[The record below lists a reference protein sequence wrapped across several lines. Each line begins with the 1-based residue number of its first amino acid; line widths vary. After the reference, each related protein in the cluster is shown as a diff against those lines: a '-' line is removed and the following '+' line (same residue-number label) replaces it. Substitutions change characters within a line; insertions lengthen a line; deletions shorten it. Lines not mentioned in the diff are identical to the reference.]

1 MEDGKHML
9 INSPEGAFTVPLLAK
24 DNSYQISFSGY
35 KRSYTASIER
45 MFVYELYV
53 NEKKGNVISWLRE
66 VDKFNVTPMVY
77 DEFIRL
83 FEQEHPKTFVDSYS
97 WEEIPMQAD
106 DKYGLDLPIPFHCC
120 TISRKHEEE
129 IMQIIKTAG
138 ANTRK
143 QVSDYFRRF
152 CEEYGYDFSRKCKG
166 KEFYWL
172 YEAFLEQHG
181 INMLYRPRVKTI
193 EDIDENALEIAK
205 TNQRLQFKAKSKM
218 WTVFALLFLCIP
230 AVWLYVDDSFWRF
243 VSVHSNIRLIYS
255 TPQYVIRAIV
265 IGGCWAGAMVYLGI
279 RNWKIEKKYPYNK
292 ELCRKEQSRNCGFIS
307 LFAPIIIYLA
317 VMIVMFFIGKAIDDR
332 DGNIFL
338 SSFFTGAF
346 FLMLAWLFLNPDEK
360 KKFGG
365 IDMLLKC
372 VITLGLLMTVCGI
385 LT

>member
-1 MEDGKHML
+1 MGDGKHML

-129 IMQIIKTAG
+129 IMQIIKIAG

-181 INMLYRPRVKTI
+181 INMLYRPQNNVDTNTLSQD
-193 EDIDENALEIAK
+193 EIDNDKIQNKNWAMKIIACLCSVCMLVLLVVLYSIGFWPVCRIL
-205 TNQRLQFKAKSKM
+205 NYAVSPDDYSF
-218 WTVFALLFLCIP
+218 FAIIWIV
-230 AVWLYVDDSFWRF
+230 VW
-243 VSVHSNIRLIYS
+243 
-255 TPQYVIRAIV
+255 IV
-265 IGGCWAGAMVYLGI
+265 I
-279 RNWKIEKKYPYNK
+279 
-292 ELCRKEQSRNCGFIS
+292 
-307 LFAPIIIYLA
+307 LFVI
-317 VMIVMFFIGKAIDDR
+317 
-332 DGNIFL
+332 NIFIFRSVNQKYQYDKDLCNQAAHKIQERNIKSLKSNVGCLIVLAIPLMVFL
-338 SSFFTGAF
+338 SGGAAMYWLDSSEHPTLWFICATIFFS
-346 FLMLAWLFLNPDEK
+346 LMGLILVGFEK
-360 KKFGG
+360 MIKR
-365 IDMLLKC
+365 
-372 VITLGLLMTVCGI
+372 
-385 LT
+385 